1 MVDPVGGGGI
11 GSTGGAGEIRPARRE
26 NINTP
31 KIWVKQHVATIP
43 TNSSTSVTMGCAL
56 WSQEMNHNSVGIG
69 VQVLV
74 VEEGVPPL
82 EVVLVGVET
91 VVGVRGGPPLEV
103 VLEGVGAVGG
113 VRGGSPP
120 EVVLEGVK
128 TVVGVRGGPPLEVV
142 LEGVEAVGG
151 VRGGSPLELV
161 LEGVEAAVGVEVAV
175 GVKVAVGVEPGVGV
189 KESMATAR
197 PGRAWG
203 TSLVRGASV
212 GGWLVTGV
220 TRGVNKSEVLIV
232 TRGVSKSEVLVATRG
247 VSKSE
252 VLVATRGDSAAGRLL
267 MGSSMRA
274 RRMVSSAGVRALESS
289 PVERLS
295 LGLTEGV
302 SCWAVYW
309 AGCRIAFT
317 ISARNCSSPVGDAGC
332 PFCNTAAASA

>member
-103 VLEGVGAVGG
+103 LLEGVG
-113 VRGGSPP
+113 
-120 EVVLEGVK
+120 
-128 TVVGVRGGPPLEVV
+128 
-142 LEGVEAVGG
+142 AVGG